1 MANFKQIDDG
11 LFIGPQPS
19 AQDLLEARQL
29 GIHTVIDMRMPGET
43 DTPNADMVSTNGMTY
58 VNLPVNKMALSVQ
71 QIDELGEVM
80 QRTQGPHLLH
90 CATGTRAALLLAL
103 NRARQNGWTAS
114 RTFEE
119 AETMGFDLQASAD
132 FAGFVGQ
139 VVTR

>member
-1 MANFKQIDDG
+1 MANFKQISDG
-11 LFIGPQPS
+11 LFVGPQPS
-19 AQDLLEARQL
+19 AQDLLEARQI
-29 GIHTVIDMRMPGET
+29 GIQTVIDMRMPGET
-43 DTPNADMVSTNGMTY
+43 ATPNADMVRTKGMTY

-71 QIDELGEVM
+71 QIDELGEVI

-103 NRARQNGWTAS
+103 GRAKQNGWTAS

-132 FAGFVGQ
+132 FAGFVRQ
-139 VVTR
+139 VAR